1 VNVSVVR
8 KRWRAP
14 PARRLVTLAALTVL
28 GAAIGA
34 QAEVPAHATQGYD
47 NVEYNGRF
55 TFSRVRYGGGGFGRG
70 GGSAWAHDYPQAD
83 INLPAV
89 LSEISSI
96 RPNLGRSNVLD
107 LEDDAIFHNPI
118 LYISE
123 PGFWTISERGVR
135 NLREYLLK
143 GGFLIADDFEAD
155 QWNNFAYCFKLAM
168 PEFEFIKLDESHPIF
183 RSFFG
188 IDKLDT
194 PHPLVR
200 VEPNYYGVFENN
212 DPSGRMIAI
221 INHNNDLAEYWEHSG
236 TGFFAMDPTNG
247 AFKLGIN
254 YVVYALT
261 H

>member
-1 VNVSVVR
+1 MNLLSLR
-8 KRWRAP
+8 TWWRAP
-14 PARRLVTLAALTVL
+14 PARRLVTLAAVVAL
-28 GAAIGA
+28 GAAMGA
-34 QAEVPAHATQGYD
+34 HAEVAVVTIQAYD
-47 NVEYNGRF
+47 NVDYNGRF
-55 TFSRVRYGGGGFGRG
+55 TFSRIRYGGRGFGR

-83 INLPAV
+83 LNLPAV

-96 RPNLGRSNVLD
+96 HPNLGRSNVFD
-107 LEDDAIFHNPI
+107 LEDDAIFQNPI

-123 PGFWTISERGVR
+123 PGDWTISERGVR
-135 NLREYLLK
+135 NLREFLLK

-168 PEFEFIKLDESHPIF
+168 PEYEFIKLDVSHPIF

-200 VEPNYYGVFENN
+200 VEPNYFGVFENN
-212 DPSGRMIAI
+212 DPAGRMIAI
-221 INHNNDLAEYWEHSG
+221 INHNNDLAEYWERSG

>member
-1 VNVSVVR
+1 MNAFTR
-8 KRWRAP
+8 RRWRAP
-14 PARRLVTLAALTVL
+14 PARRMVMLVLAVGLGGAL
-28 GAAIGA
+28 GAH
-34 QAEVPAHATQGYD
+34 AERPPRATQGYD

-55 TFSRVRYGGGGFGRG
+55 TFSRIRYGGGGFGRG
-70 GGSAWAHDYPQAD
+70 RGAAWAHDYPDAD
-83 INLPAV
+83 LNLPAV

-96 RPNLGRSNVLD
+96 HPNLGRSNVFD
-107 LEDDAIFHNPI
+107 LEDDAIFQHPI

-123 PGFWTISERGVR
+123 PGDWTISEHGVR
-135 NLREYLLK
+135 NLREFLLK

-168 PEFEFIKLDESHPIF
+168 PEYEFIKLDVKHPIF
-183 RSFFG
+183 RSFFA

-200 VEPNYYGVFENN
+200 VEPNYIGVFENN
-212 DPSGRMIAI
+212 DPAGRMIAI
-221 INHNNDLAEYWEHSG
+221 INHNNDLAEYWERSG